1 MLSPPPAWR
10 RACSLNFDVVEL
22 GPEGQQ
28 VVQSVVLLPGSRG
41 RGALL
46 RRGLAHHHGY
56 TDLRRAEEGGGR
68 LGHGLGHG
76 GLVEHGPGKL
86 AVHPQGEEAVLPN
99 AGDFCRVVEEGLDRG
114 GHLPRQTGRDADR
127 EADVVVIDNW
137 QTLGSYPYDSET
149 AYVWHTGKDDFFNH
163 HTLIARV
170 LPKVARLNVV
180 ITDVESFDKEDLEDY
195 RLALQSLAREVAE
208 QYLTGSMPQLNLLT
222 DRMMLGSM
230 NNCDAG
236 WHSLTLAPN
245 GKFYICPAFYQE
257 DEANS
262 VGDLAHGLKIPNPQ
276 LYQLEYAPICRR
288 CDAYQCKRCI
298 WLNRNTTLEVNT
310 PSREQCVTAHLE
322 RNASRQLLATIR
334 QAHKDFLPDAE
345 IKEIDYLDPFEICRR

>member
-1 MLSPPPAWR
+1 MEPDMLKAAIVYAMKEDLRVQFVYPGYDLPPAHK
-10 RACSLNFDVVEL
+10 EL
-22 GPEGQQ
+22 IESIEHSKIQP
-28 VVQSVVLLPGSRG
+28 
-41 RGALL
+41 ATC
-46 RRGLAHHHGY
+46 
-56 TDLRRAEEGGGR
+56 TDG
-68 LGHGLGHG
+68 
-76 GLVEHGPGKL
+76 
-86 AVHPQGEEAVLPN
+86 
-99 AGDFCRVVEEGLDRG
+99 
-114 GHLPRQTGRDADR
+114 T
-127 EADVVVIDNW
+127 ADVVVIDDW
-137 QTLGSYPYDSET
+137 QLLKNYPYCKET
-149 AYVWHTGKDDFFNH
+149 AYVWRTGKCDFFNH
-163 HTLIARV
+163 HQLIVEA
-170 LPKVARLNVV
+170 LPKIARLNVV
-180 ITDVESFDKEDLEDY
+180 IADVESFDKEDLEDY
-195 RLALQSLAREVAE
+195 RLVLQSLARKVAA
-208 QYLTGSMPQLNLLT
+208 QYLAGSMPQLNLLT

-262 VGDLAHGLKIPNPQ
+262 VGDLTHGLKIPNPQ

-298 WLNRNTTLEVNT
+298 WLNRKTTLEVNT

-345 IKEIDYLDPFEICRR
+345 IKEIDYLDPFEICGR